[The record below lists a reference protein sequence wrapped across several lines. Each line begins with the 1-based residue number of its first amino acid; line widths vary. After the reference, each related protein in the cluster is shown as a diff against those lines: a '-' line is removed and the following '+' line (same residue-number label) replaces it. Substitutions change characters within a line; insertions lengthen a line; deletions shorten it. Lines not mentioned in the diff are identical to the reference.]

1 MYFLLDNVLQAPHG
15 GTILKLPGD
24 DTHTRP
30 IDYILG
36 HFDDF
41 NYRDFYH
48 INRIGLL
55 NPNTTKFIF
64 NVVHMPEWVDIVLS
78 QESIKLLN
86 DDPNTYLCIMSVL
99 EYLISPKK
107 LANEIQRL
115 NIPLNKVV
123 VLCSNHEAHFKTI
136 EGIRYICIN
145 FWESISRHH
154 HQTLPH
160 TTVTTPDEL
169 DIDNAKKKFL
179 CLNRNIKPHR
189 IWLMYSILKS
199 KILEE
204 GHVSYALPD
213 VARGEHEEVS
223 KGEHTLKRIPEDL
236 HDDYYMHL
244 LQNMYTRKLDILDTL
259 NVINYND
266 TLKPFYND
274 SVVSVVTESDS
285 TKNFITEKTYKAI
298 MNLHPFFIV
307 GNPEMHTLLRARGY
321 ETFEELFGL
330 TQVTNYRH
338 AMVLWHKLKTTD
350 LQILKKKVKEEYL
363 DKLIH
368 NQNLFLSRTVSW
380 KDIKNN
386 LETVLGKN

>member
-1 MYFLLDNVLQAPHG
+1 
-15 GTILKLPGD
+15 
-24 DTHTRP
+24 
-30 IDYILG
+30 
-36 HFDDF
+36 
-41 NYRDFYH
+41 
-48 INRIGLL
+48 
-55 NPNTTKFIF
+55 
-64 NVVHMPEWVDIVLS
+64 
-78 QESIKLLN
+78 
-86 DDPNTYLCIMSVL
+86 
-99 EYLISPKK
+99 
-107 LANEIQRL
+107 
-115 NIPLNKVV
+115 
-123 VLCSNHEAHFKTI
+123 
-136 EGIRYICIN
+136 
-145 FWESISRHH
+145 
-154 HQTLPH
+154 
-160 TTVTTPDEL
+160 
-169 DIDNAKKKFL
+169 
-179 CLNRNIKPHR
+179 
-189 IWLMYSILKS
+189 
-199 KILEE
+199 
-204 GHVSYALPD
+204 
-213 VARGEHEEVS
+213 
-223 KGEHTLKRIPEDL
+223 
-236 HDDYYMHL
+236 
-244 LQNMYTRKLDILDTL
+244 MYTRKLDILDTL